1 MQLQC
6 NMVATVAQSVR
17 VTTLHPSCDIPK
29 LLKHVVTAAM
39 QTARQQL
46 SDTGPRR

>member
-1 MQLQC
+1 MKLQC
-6 NMVATVAQSVR
+6 NMVATVAQSVKAY
-17 VTTLHPSCDIPK
+17 TLHPSCDIPK

-39 QTARQQL
+39 QTPRKQL